1 MNNHNLFFKNTN
13 TIASFSSHLWT
24 SMLAVLSFK
33 EIQDTKKRHTLVTLF
48 NGSTNVEP
56 LFYSPEREPKL
67 YRKLCALD
75 EKNKAKNSRI
85 IVLSHP
91 FIKTL

>member
-1 MNNHNLFFKNTN
+1 
-13 TIASFSSHLWT
+13 
-24 SMLAVLSFK
+24 MLAVLSFK
-33 EIQDTKKRHTLVTLF
+33 EIQDTKKRYTLVTLF

-91 FIKTL
+91 FIKTLQCSVDHEHMHVIHA